1 MVLSFRSINFA
12 SNSKGEVN
20 KKDPS
25 DVITYELPIEMVG
38 RWYFAENPNVAIT
51 ETTRDWHRIPQ
62 SRHTSSGRPVDGN
75 PLIGGALEYW
85 PKMTTRRNASGD
97 LIQVVIEKRASGTHE
112 IYRSIPLDP
121 NPKMFTSD
129 VAIHAFQM
137 FSLPVDR
144 STGMPTG
151 EPETLSYEIYVSR

>member
-12 SNSKGEVN
+12 SKREVN

-38 RWYFAENPNVAIT
+38 RWYFAESPNVAIS

-62 SRHTSSGRPVDGN
+62 SRHTSNGRPIDGN
-75 PLIGGALEYW
+75 PLIGGPLEYW
-85 PKMTTRRNASGD
+85 PKMTTRRNASGE
-97 LIQVVIEKRASGTHE
+97 LIQVIIDKRTSGTHE
-112 IYRSIPLDP
+112 IYRSIPL
-121 NPKMFTSD
+121 NPKMSTSD
-129 VAIHAFQM
+129 VATHAFQI

-144 STGMPTG
+144 STGIPTG